1 MKDSSTEQT
10 ILNAAITIFEKKGMA
25 GARMQEIADEAKI
38 NKAML
43 HYYFRNK
50 QQLFEAVLMSAFQKL
65 APQMNIIFA
74 LEIDLYEKIRRFSS
88 SYIDFILENPYLPSF
103 IIHELN
109 HNPDFVTK
117 IMSHPNKPDPKPLLR
132 QIEAEI
138 EAGKIKRKSPKQLV
152 LNLLSLTIFPFVGE
166 TLLKLVL
173 DIPDSEYKKILQ
185 ERKTLIAEQF
195 INSISV

>member
-1 MKDSSTEQT
+1 MKDSNTEQS

-74 LEIDLYEKIRRFSS
+74 LEIDLYEKIRRFTS

-109 HNPDFVTK
+109 HNPDFVKK

-132 QIEAEI
+132 QFEAEI
-138 EAGKIKRKSPKQLV
+138 AAGKIERKSPKQYV
-152 LNLLSLTIFPFVGE
+152 LNLFSLTIFPFVGE

-173 DIPDSEYKKILQ
+173 DIPDAEYKKLLQ